1 MPRLLRLVF
10 VGSILALL
18 PGCGAAPSRSSVPSA
33 TAANGDA
40 DDGGR
45 DHAGADPRP
54 IGTLTRSGG
63 IQGTTETLVVGGDG
77 TLQLLNG
84 ATNGQVVKTARAP
97 QAQLD
102 SLTATFVSKEWQQL
116 DAEYGRQVPD
126 GFAYTISGGNKQVVT
141 YDGAQNPP
149 LLDTVLGQLNGL
161 WQLAQSAP

>member
-1 MPRLLRLVF
+1 MTRFLRLAF
-10 VGSILALL
+10 VGGILALL
-18 PGCGAAPSRSSVPSA
+18 ASCGAATSGLSA
-33 TAANGDA
+33 PPGSAAQGDA
-40 DDGGR
+40 DHGSS
-45 DHAGADPRP
+45 DHAGGNAGP

-63 IQGTTETLVVGGDG
+63 IQGKTETLVVGGDG
-77 TLQLLNG
+77 TLRLLDG
-84 ATNGQVVKTARAP
+84 ATSGQVVKTARAP

-102 SLTATFVSKEWQQL
+102 SLAAAFVSREWQEL

-149 LLDTVLGQLNGL
+149 LLDTVLNQLNGL